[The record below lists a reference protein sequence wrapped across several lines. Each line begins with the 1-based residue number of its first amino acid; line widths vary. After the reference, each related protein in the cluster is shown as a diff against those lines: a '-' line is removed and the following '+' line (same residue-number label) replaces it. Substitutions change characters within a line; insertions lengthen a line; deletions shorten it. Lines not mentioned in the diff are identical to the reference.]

1 MNFFLEFKGENEYL
15 FTINEILQ
23 NLRKYKLVDLVNVYQ
38 DIGLTREYTK
48 FLLDRNEKEK
58 IKNEELINEC
68 AKMSDKCS
76 KMSDQ
81 CITMTKQINELKIEL
96 NLLVLN

>member
-68 AKMSDKCS
+68 AKMSD
-76 KMSDQ
+76 Q